1 PFHSPCIILMTHFGG
16 QKSNYGNN
24 LNNPN
29 CNALFKCIAVLS
41 PLDHQDFEQL
51 RIRRQLTTNVVE
63 LWIGICRITDS
74 TGAKGEYAL
83 SSWP

>member
-1 PFHSPCIILMTHFGG
+1 MIVALYAPHLPFTIYHFIPPRIIQMTHFGG

-29 CNALFKCIAVLS
+29 CNALENCIAVLS

-51 RIRRQLTTNVVE
+51 LLKHVE
-63 LWIGICRITDS
+63 IRITFHVS
-74 TGAKGEYAL
+74 LG
-83 SSWP
+83 S